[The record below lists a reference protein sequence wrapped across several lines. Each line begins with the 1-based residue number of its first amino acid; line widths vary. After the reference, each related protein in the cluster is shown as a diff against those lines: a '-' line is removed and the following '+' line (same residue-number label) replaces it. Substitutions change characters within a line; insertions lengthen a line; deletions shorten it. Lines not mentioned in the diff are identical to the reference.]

1 MREQRKS
8 VYQSVHDEQ
17 NSCPLPHVP
26 GWIHH
31 TVCFEIIKN
40 SLFSAS
46 YDHFEK
52 EGHFERLLR
61 KCGNS
66 KWPHFG

>member
-1 MREQRKS
+1 MLAINESRKMREQRKS

-52 EGHFERLLR
+52 YCFQRLE
-61 KCGNS
+61 KD
-66 KWPHFG
+66 